1 MLDRRRKD
9 LPRLVEIVAGE
20 QHAIDLHAVLGP
32 LLDLVVVAV
41 VRLSGSKVS
50 SSDCLIAVGSCSG
63 LQSTL
68 VDFFDPTLG

>member
-41 VRLSGSKVS
+41 VRLKRVEGFF
-50 SSDCLIAVGSCSG
+50 VGLPYCG
-63 LQSTL
+63 WIVLW
-68 VDFFDPTLG
+68 VADHACRFFRPLR